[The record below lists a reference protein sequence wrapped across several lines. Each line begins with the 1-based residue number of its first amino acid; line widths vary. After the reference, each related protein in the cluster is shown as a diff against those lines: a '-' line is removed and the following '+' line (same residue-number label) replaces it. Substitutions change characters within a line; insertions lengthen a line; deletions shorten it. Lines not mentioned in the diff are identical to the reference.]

1 MYNNWTV
8 KSKSKKKITDKMLRQ
23 AFKEEHGKRAYD
35 AHISRSPRNGGGTIH
50 LIIASGLS
58 TELYS

>member
-1 MYNNWTV
+1 MYNNLTN
-8 KSKSKKKITDKMLRQ
+8 KNKKKITDKMLRE
-23 AFKEEHGKRAYD
+23 AFREEHGKRAYN

-50 LIIASGLS
+50 LIIANGLS